1 VGRIPEAVVDVVVF
15 VVVVVVVV
23 VLRPKCQEAVGDC

>member
-1 VGRIPEAVVDVVVF
+1 MGRIPEAVVDVVVF